1 MSRIPVRG
9 SLVALV
15 TPFNED
21 GSVNFEKLGELIDF
35 HLANETDALVIL
47 GTTGESSTMSH
58 EEDNAVC
65 EYTVKR
71 VAGRIP
77 VICGSGSNDTRTM
90 LEKSLAFERLGADG
104 LLIITPYYNKA
115 NEEGIYRHF
124 ATVADAVK
132 IPCIL
137 YNVPGRTG
145 CSISEA
151 NVARLSKHP
160 NIVGIKEASGNISYA
175 AKIARYLSED
185 FVMYSGN
192 DDMIV
197 PMLSLGA
204 VVMMGA
210 IINIGAVIGEG
221 TMIDMGVV
229 MGGRATVGKHCHIGA
244 GAVLAGVVEPASA
257 KPVIIEDNCFVGA
270 NAVVIEG
277 IHVGEGAVVAAGS
290 VVISDVPA
298 GAVVAGV
305 PARIIKTQKD
315 ERTTQKTVLEDA
327 LRSL

>member
-1 MSRIPVRG
+1 MSRLPVRG

-15 TPFNED
+15 TPFNDD

-35 HLANETDALVIL
+35 HLENETDALVIL

-77 VICGSGSNDTRTM
+77 LICGSGSNDTRTM

-160 NIVGIKEASGNISYA
+160 NIIGIKEASGNISYA
-175 AKIARYLSED
+175 AKIARHLSDD

-197 PMLSLGA
+197 PMLALGA
-204 VVMMGA
+204 SG
-210 IINIGAVIGEG
+210 VIS
-221 TMIDMGVV
+221 
-229 MGGRATVGKHCHIGA
+229 
-244 GAVLAGVVEPASA
+244 VLANVAPRETHRMVMDFLEGRVKESRDLQLKLLEVTNDLFIEVNPI
-257 KPVIIEDNCFVGA
+257 PVKEALNLMGKDVGGYRLPLCPMTQA
-270 NAVVIEG
+270 HRETLRRSMA
-277 IHVGEGAVVAAGS
+277 AAGL
-290 VVISDVPA
+290 I
-298 GAVVAGV
+298 
-305 PARIIKTQKD
+305 
-315 ERTTQKTVLEDA
+315 
-327 LRSL
+327 

>member
-15 TPFNED
+15 TPFNDD

-35 HLANETDALVIL
+35 HLENETDALVIL

-132 IPCIL
+132 ISCIL

-160 NIVGIKEASGNISYA
+160 NIIGIKEASGNISYA
-175 AKIARYLSED
+175 AKIARYLSDD

-197 PMLSLGA
+197 PMLALGA
-204 VVMMGA
+204 SG
-210 IINIGAVIGEG
+210 VIS
-221 TMIDMGVV
+221 
-229 MGGRATVGKHCHIGA
+229 
-244 GAVLAGVVEPASA
+244 VLANVAPRETHRMVMDFLEGRVKESRDLQLKLLEVTNDLFIEVNPI
-257 KPVIIEDNCFVGA
+257 PVKEALNLMGKDVGGYRLPLCPMTEA
-270 NAVVIEG
+270 HRETLRRSMA
-277 IHVGEGAVVAAGS
+277 AAGL
-290 VVISDVPA
+290 I
-298 GAVVAGV
+298 
-305 PARIIKTQKD
+305 
-315 ERTTQKTVLEDA
+315 
-327 LRSL
+327 

>member
-35 HLANETDALVIL
+35 HLENETDALVIL

-160 NIVGIKEASGNISYA
+160 NIIGIKEASGNISYA
-175 AKIARYLSED
+175 AKIARYLSDD

-197 PMLSLGA
+197 PMLALGA
-204 VVMMGA
+204 SG
-210 IINIGAVIGEG
+210 VIS
-221 TMIDMGVV
+221 
-229 MGGRATVGKHCHIGA
+229 
-244 GAVLAGVVEPASA
+244 VLANVAPRENHRMVLDFLEGRVKESRDLQLKLLEVTNDLFIEVNPI
-257 KPVIIEDNCFVGA
+257 PVKEALNLMGKDVGGYRLPLCPMTEA
-270 NAVVIEG
+270 HRETLRRSMA
-277 IHVGEGAVVAAGS
+277 AAGL
-290 VVISDVPA
+290 I
-298 GAVVAGV
+298 
-305 PARIIKTQKD
+305 
-315 ERTTQKTVLEDA
+315 
-327 LRSL
+327 